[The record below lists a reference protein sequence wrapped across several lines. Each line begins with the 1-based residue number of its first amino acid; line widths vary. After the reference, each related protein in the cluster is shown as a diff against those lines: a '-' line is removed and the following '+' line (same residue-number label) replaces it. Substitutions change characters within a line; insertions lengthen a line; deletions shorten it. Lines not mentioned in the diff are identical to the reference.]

1 MFAIQGKV
9 TLLPYIP
16 PSSSMHNRGGRR
28 LLEYPGADQIL
39 KCNVEVQQ
47 PEGFGTL
54 SDFLTYR
61 EATFYVFLHLRGLEL

>member
-39 KCNVEVQQ
+39 KCNVEV
-47 PEGFGTL
+47 
-54 SDFLTYR
+54 
-61 EATFYVFLHLRGLEL
+61 